1 MLGFEQCLS
10 DALFQGPQQLQEGSP
25 GGGSGEPSGDPLGAQ
40 RAALALRLLHLASAQ
55 PAPNLAHLLL
65 GFDVSS
71 GPKGRLMTR
80 CFCHVGVMSAD
91 MLGHVGV
98 SQALLLLLLLLLLR
112 RCISRGCC
120 GF

>member
-1 MLGFEQCLS
+1 MGSVQQRMVLGFEQCLS

-25 GGGSGEPSGDPLGAQ
+25 GGGLGEPSGDPLGAL

-71 GPKGRLMTR
+71 GPRG
-80 CFCHVGVMSAD
+80 GVMAPPCSPVHAVLVD
-91 MLGHVGV
+91 IR
-98 SQALLLLLLLLLLR
+98 S
-112 RCISRGCC
+112 C
-120 GF
+120 